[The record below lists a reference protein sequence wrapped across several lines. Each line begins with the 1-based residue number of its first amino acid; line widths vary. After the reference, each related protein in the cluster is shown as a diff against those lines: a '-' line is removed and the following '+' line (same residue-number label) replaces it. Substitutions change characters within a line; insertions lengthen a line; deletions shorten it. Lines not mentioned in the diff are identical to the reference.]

1 MTYHGLSKAA
11 QDEAAEE
18 LPCGRVPKLWSLF
31 HQSLIVSFRAF
42 HDLDLCNIGL
52 EAGVR

>member
-1 MTYHGLSKAA
+1 MTYHSLGKAS

-18 LPCGRVPKLWSLF
+18 LPCCRVPKLWSLF
-31 HQSLIVSFRAF
+31 HQSLIVGFRAF

-52 EAGVR
+52 GASVR